1 MNNIDK
7 IERRVRALLTQAT
20 DQAGTPEG
28 DAFQARAFNLIARYG
43 INEAALRPCDDT
55 EIIGRTI
62 ELGGAYTPIQLQ
74 LAGAIGEALHCYVQG
89 TGTGRKVSAFM
100 VYGKARHV
108 DRVVLLFSILNPQM
122 VTAAG
127 RLPAAFDVPRVVQ
140 KRSFMLGFV
149 YGVSKRLRAAEE
161 SVTEEAGKAVAVLD
175 DYAAAKAHAEQEN
188 GKGRAM
194 RSRAARDRRYV
205 SEGVSAADGVDLGQ
219 ERIGGRIAITA

>member
-1 MNNIDK
+1 MTNIDK
-7 IERRVRALLTQAT
+7 IERRVRALLAQAT

-43 INEAALRPCDDT
+43 INEAALHPCDGT
-55 EIIGRTI
+55 EMIGRTI

-89 TGTGRKVSAFM
+89 MGTGRRISAVM
-100 VYGKARHV
+100 IHGKARHV

-122 VTAAG
+122 VAAADS
-127 RLPAAFDVPRVVQ
+127 LPAAFDVPRVVQ

-161 SVTEEAGKAVAVLD
+161 SVVEEAGQAVAVLD

-194 RSRAARDRRYV
+194 RSRAARDQRYV

-219 ERIGGRIAITA
+219 ERVGGRVAISA